1 MKKRRFAVPHVYILL
16 IGLILLFSLLTYVIP
31 ASTYDMQTITIEE
44 TGKQRE
50 VVDPDT
56 YRTVDATPVTLMQF
70 LTAIPRGLQE
80 TAQIIFFIFIVGG
93 SMSVLMETK
102 AIEAG
107 IGRLARVLKG
117 KSILIIPVA
126 MLFFSICG
134 STWGL
139 AEETIVFIPIFISLC
154 LSMGY
159 DSLTGVGLV
168 LCGASAGFS
177 GAFIN
182 PFTLQDRKSVV

>member
-70 LTAIPRGLQE
+70 LTAIPPGPAGDRSDHLLYFHCGRVH
-80 TAQIIFFIFIVGG
+80 VGADG
-93 SMSVLMETK
+93 DE
-102 AIEAG
+102 G
-107 IGRLARVLKG
+107 H
-117 KSILIIPVA
+117 
-126 MLFFSICG
+126 
-134 STWGL
+134 
-139 AEETIVFIPIFISLC
+139 
-154 LSMGY
+154 
-159 DSLTGVGLV
+159 
-168 LCGASAGFS
+168 
-177 GAFIN
+177 
-182 PFTLQDRKSVV
+182 